1 MEADEVR
8 GEFPPEDRSSSL
20 LKSAGQE
27 NKEVPISGTIEKGGS
42 PVCFIRASEDEWK
55 DKKPERN
62 RSGARSRFSSEMR
75 SRRRNE
81 IGWPRTRA
89 PG

>member
-55 DKKPERN
+55 DKKT
-62 RSGARSRFSSEMR
+62 GAEQIWSEVKVFFR
-75 SRRRNE
+75 DA
-81 IGWPRTRA
+81 IKKTK
-89 PG
+89 